1 MNSAFFSCGESVS
14 SSGRARPD
22 LLVDLHKGAAEFLM
36 LTKLSD
42 FTLRFTH
49 GSRVGRASL
58 MVLLYTLYV
67 KRNVGP

>member
-1 MNSAFFSCGESVS
+1 
-14 SSGRARPD
+14 
-22 LLVDLHKGAAEFLM
+22 M